1 MRSTPSNQNEL
12 SWWLSYIDSISAREV
27 ELGLDRVGQVAE
39 KLGIQTLAKNT
50 IVVAGTNG
58 KGSCIAV
65 MESILKR
72 VGCNV
77 GTYTSPHIARFSER
91 IKLNGVEVEER
102 QLCTA
107 FKLVDDT
114 RGDVK
119 LTYFEF
125 STLVA
130 FVIFAQS
137 QLDFALLEVGLG
149 GRLDAVNIIDADVSI
164 ITSIDLDHQDWLG
177 DDRESIGREKAGIIR
192 KNKPLVYGDKN
203 PTSSV
208 LGLAKSNKAR
218 VYLVGR
224 DFFWNE
230 NRSTSTFSWFGGFE
244 SKQTVF
250 EELPLPNLSL
260 GNVSLAIQALYLTN
274 AGFDR
279 NILKLALNG
288 LHLPGRFDKCVD
300 KATGVNVILDVAHNT
315 AAVAMLGSNLRK
327 ELEVNS
333 YIKQISVV
341 IGVMADKDVNG
352 ITSELIKLADNW
364 YISDVDSARSMPA
377 NKVAASIDVDDKTSI
392 VESGSL
398 VDGYNRAC
406 SDLSIYQQENPGHK
420 GLVVVTG
427 SFLCVGAVQAL
438 VTR

>member
-1 MRSTPSNQNEL
+1 MRAIPSNQNTL

-27 ELGLDRVGQVAE
+27 ELGLDRVRQVAE

-58 KGSCIAV
+58 KGSCIAA

-72 VGCNV
+72 AGCNV
-77 GTYTSPHIARFSER
+77 GTYTSPHIARFAER

-114 RGDVK
+114 REDVK

-149 GRLDAVNIIDADVSI
+149 GRLDAVNIIDADVSV

-203 PTSSV
+203 PTSSI

-224 DFFWNE
+224 DFFWNKS
-230 NRSTSTFSWFGGFE
+230 RSTSTFTWFGGF
-244 SKQTVF
+244 
-250 EELPLPNLSL
+250 
-260 GNVSLAIQALYLTN
+260 
-274 AGFDR
+274 
-279 NILKLALNG
+279 
-288 LHLPGRFDKCVD
+288 
-300 KATGVNVILDVAHNT
+300 
-315 AAVAMLGSNLRK
+315 
-327 ELEVNS
+327 
-333 YIKQISVV
+333 
-341 IGVMADKDVNG
+341 
-352 ITSELIKLADNW
+352 
-364 YISDVDSARSMPA
+364 
-377 NKVAASIDVDDKTSI
+377 
-392 VESGSL
+392 
-398 VDGYNRAC
+398 
-406 SDLSIYQQENPGHK
+406 
-420 GLVVVTG
+420 
-427 SFLCVGAVQAL
+427 
-438 VTR
+438 

>member
-1 MRSTPSNQNEL
+1 MRSIPSNQNEL

-58 KGSCIAV
+58 KGSCIAA

-102 QLCTA
+102 QLCKA

-130 FVIFAQS
+130 FVIFAQG

-177 DDRESIGREKAGIIR
+177 DNRESIGREKAGIIR

-230 NRSTSTFSWFGGFE
+230 NRSTSTFTWFGGFE

-406 SDLSIYQQENPGHK
+406 SDLSIYQQENPGHE

-427 SFLCVGAVQAL
+427 SFLCVEAVQAL

>member
-1 MRSTPSNQNEL
+1 MRSIPSNQNEL
-12 SWWLSYIDSISAREV
+12 SLWLSYIDSISAREV

-58 KGSCIAV
+58 KGSCIAA

-72 VGCNV
+72 AGCNV

-91 IKLNGVEVEER
+91 IKLNGIEVEER
-102 QLCTA
+102 QLCPA
-107 FKLVDDT
+107 FKLVDDA
-114 RGDVK
+114 RGDVE

-130 FVIFAQS
+130 FLIFGQS

-208 LGLAKSNKAR
+208 LGLAKSNKSR

-230 NRSTSTFSWFGGFE
+230 NRSTSTFTWFGGFE

-250 EELPLPNLSL
+250 EELPVPNLSL

-315 AAVAMLGSNLRK
+315 AAAAMLGSNLRK
-327 ELEVNS
+327 ELEANS

-352 ITSELIKLADNW
+352 ITSELIKLTDTW
-364 YISDVDSARSMPA
+364 YISDLDSARSMRA

-392 VESGSL
+392 VKSGSL

-406 SDLSIYQQENPGHK
+406 SDLSIYQQENPGHE

-427 SFLCVGAVQAL
+427 SFLCVGAVQEL

>member
-1 MRSTPSNQNEL
+1 MRATSSSQNEL
-12 SWWLSYIDSISAREV
+12 SWWLSHIDSISPRDV
-27 ELGLDRVGQVAE
+27 ELGLGRVGQVAE
-39 KLGIQTLAKNT
+39 KLGIQPLAKNT

-58 KGSCIAV
+58 KGSCIAA

-72 VGCNV
+72 AGCSV
-77 GTYTSPHIARFSER
+77 GTYTSPHISRFSER
-91 IKLNGVEVEER
+91 IKLNGVEVGER
-102 QLCTA
+102 QLCAA
-107 FKLVDDT
+107 FNFVDHA
-114 RGDVK
+114 REDVK

-177 DDRESIGREKAGIIR
+177 DNRESIGREKAGIIR

-208 LGLAKSNKAR
+208 LGLAESNKSR

-230 NRSTSTFSWFGGFE
+230 SRNTSTFTWFGGFE

-250 EELPLPNLSL
+250 EKLPLPNLSL
-260 GNVSLAIQALYLTN
+260 GNVSLAIQALYLMN
-274 AGFDR
+274 VGFDR
-279 NILKLALNG
+279 NILKFALNG
-288 LHLPGRFDKCVD
+288 LYLPGRFDKCVD
-300 KATGVNVILDVAHNT
+300 KVTGVNVILDVAHNT
-315 AAVAMLGSNLRK
+315 AAAAMLGSNLRK
-327 ELEVNS
+327 ELLVNS
-333 YIKQISVV
+333 YIKQIAVV

-392 VESGSL
+392 VKSGSL

>member
-1 MRSTPSNQNEL
+1 MRSIPSNQNEL

-58 KGSCIAV
+58 KGSCIAA

-102 QLCTA
+102 QLCAA

-114 RGDVK
+114 RGEVK
-119 LTYFEF
+119 LTYFEC

-130 FVIFAQS
+130 FGIFAQN

-177 DDRESIGREKAGIIR
+177 DNRESIGREKAGIIR

-208 LGLAKSNKAR
+208 LGLAKSNKSR

-230 NRSTSTFSWFGGFE
+230 NRSTSTFTWFGGFE

-260 GNVSLAIQALYLTN
+260 GNVSLAIQALYLMN
-274 AGFDR
+274 VGFDR
-279 NILKLALNG
+279 NILKFALNG
-288 LHLPGRFDKCVD
+288 LYLPGRFDKCVD
-300 KATGVNVILDVAHNT
+300 KVTGVNVILDVAHNT
-315 AAVAMLGSNLRK
+315 AAAAMLGSNLRK
-327 ELEVNS
+327 ELVVNS

-392 VESGSL
+392 VKSGSL